1 VNIAMKRVYLDWNAT
16 TPPLDAVV
24 DAMRDA
30 ARQSWGNPSSVHA
43 FGRAAQALVE
53 DARQAV
59 ARLAHC
65 DARDVVLT
73 SGATE
78 ANNLALRSAFAA
90 SDAWGGTLVTSRLEH
105 PSVTRVAEELER
117 EGRARVRWLRVTREG
132 MLDLASLERVLAG
145 ERASLVV
152 VQAVNQETGTIQP
165 VAEVAEL
172 ARRAR
177 APLHVDAVQAFGRI
191 EQVAEQAATRSLA
204 AHKMR
209 GPKGIGALIRQPG
222 VALAPVLVGGSQERG
237 LRPGTVDP
245 VAAAGLAVAARH
257 ALTSPSQWAKA
268 GPLRDAFEAGIG
280 RLAANARVNGAA
292 SPRAPHLASVAFPGW
307 SGPELV
313 AALDIEGVAASSG
326 SACSAG
332 TAEPSPPLVAM
343 GDAEAARSTVRFSL
357 GEDTTREDIDFA
369 LAALARILRRVG

>member
-1 VNIAMKRVYLDWNAT
+1 
-16 TPPLDAVV
+16 
-24 DAMRDA
+24 
-30 ARQSWGNPSSVHA
+30 
-43 FGRAAQALVE
+43 
-53 DARQAV
+53 V

-132 MLDLASLERVLAG
+132 MLDLASLERALAG